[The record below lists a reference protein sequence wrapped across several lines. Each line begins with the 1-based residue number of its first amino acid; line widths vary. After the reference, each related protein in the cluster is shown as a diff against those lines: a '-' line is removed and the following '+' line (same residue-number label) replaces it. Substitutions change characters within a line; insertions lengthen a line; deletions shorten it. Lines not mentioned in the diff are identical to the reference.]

1 MEDYD
6 SYIAQS
12 DRGENGVIVASR
24 AFPHDE
30 FRPRGGKVLS
40 RVAAVAAARNGS
52 STSSYDIAVT
62 RNVKKKQK
70 RKGLREL
77 FTTDYIVNSVLRK
90 DGPTLGQE
98 FDFLPSGAFRMVY
111 SYST

>member
-12 DRGENGVIVASR
+12 GRGENGLTVASR
-24 AFPHDE
+24 ACSRDE

-52 STSSYDIAVT
+52 STSRYDMAVT
-62 RNVKKKQK
+62 SNVKKKQK
-70 RKGLREL
+70 RKGLQEL

-90 DGPTLGQE
+90 DGPPLGQE

>member
-24 AFPHDE
+24 ACPRDE

-62 RNVKKKQK
+62 RNIKKKQK
-70 RKGLREL
+70 TKLVSACYE
-77 FTTDYIVNSVLRK
+77 
-90 DGPTLGQE
+90 
-98 FDFLPSGAFRMVY
+98 AFRLTDNIKFIRITTREFPPVSM
-111 SYST
+111 T